1 MTRFWFRN
9 KALDAH
15 RKWATTAEELEP
27 LMANNKRLVA
37 EMLEKIPDHDIATKL
52 LSEDDH
58 VIRCF
63 AAKILADS
71 ESLHKKFAS
80 DEHHS
85 VRIIAAENSS
95 DEKLISLLLD
105 DKHSAVRKAAISTAS
120 EKEMILDEELLK
132 NALSSS
138 DSSLRSLIGS
148 MSVKLGGGIL
158 DVASKDSD
166 PKVRKSIADA
176 LRQQV
181 DSVDSRI
188 ESCKNSPEII
198 VRWLRM
204 RYDSD
209 SSSLRWS
216 MIEDNSI
223 NQRVRSKLIEQMDG
237 RSDIDLER
245 LEKIAQDDSDLV
257 SMAAKP
263 REIDSRIGGLD
274 LDSGITFSVDATNGA
289 SRRLTVSID
298 ISDHLPRTSS
308 SYVSQDGYR
317 FLLHS

>member
-1 MTRFWFRN
+1 MPNLNTEISRLTNKDVKIRRRAVRALFEEDDPSALRGFVKLLDDPDFWFRN

-27 LMANNKRLVA
+27 LMSNNKRLVA

-71 ESLHKKFAS
+71 ESLHKRFAS

-85 VRIIAAENSS
+85 VRIIAAENSN
-95 DEKLISLLLD
+95 DEKLISSLLN

-120 EKEMILDEELLK
+120 EKEMILDEEVLK
-132 NALSSS
+132 NALKSS

-148 MSVKLGGGIL
+148 MSVKLGGEIL
-158 DVASKDSD
+158 DMASKDSD

-181 DSVDSRI
+181 DNVDSRI
-188 ESCKNSPEII
+188 ESVAKNSPEII

-209 SSSLRWS
+209 SCSLRWS

-245 LEKIAQDDSDLV
+245 LAKIAQDDSDLV
-257 SMAAKP
+257 RMAAKNL
-263 REIDSRIGGLD
+263 EKSIQEL
-274 LDSGITFSVDATNGA
+274 GA
-289 SRRLTVSID
+289 
-298 ISDHLPRTSS
+298 
-308 SYVSQDGYR
+308 
-317 FLLHS
+317 